1 MRGSCCTAA
10 PVPIIRTETPWP
22 PSFSSLLAV
31 ARHVYP
37 ERSAGLAA
45 TDVDAAA
52 DLGEAQQQIRAALE
66 GLADAE
72 VLILVDVFGASPC
85 KAALEVAD
93 GVRIRVVAGV
103 NVPMLWRALC
113 YSEVPLEELVT
124 RAVDGGAQG
133 VMQLGVPRPQNQA
146 SPPSNHDQVQPQHQQ

>member
-1 MRGSCCTAA
+1 MAA
-10 PVPIIRTETPWP
+10 ILLVAHAPLAT
-22 PSFSSLLAV
+22 SLLAV

-72 VLILVDVFGASPC
+72 VLILVDVFGASWLTTGELDLR
-85 KAALEVAD
+85 AVAL
-93 GVRIRVVAGV
+93 V

-146 SPPSNHDQVQPQHQQ
+146 SPPSNHDQVQHQHQQ

>member
-1 MRGSCCTAA
+1 MAA
-10 PVPIIRTETPWP
+10 ILLVAHAPLAT
-22 PSFSSLLAV
+22 SLLAV

-52 DLGEAQQQIRAALE
+52 DLG
-66 GLADAE
+66 DAE

-146 SPPSNHDQVQPQHQQ
+146 SPPSNHDQVQHQHQQ